1 VAVDK
6 FSKWIEAR
14 PIVNIHSEEAVV
26 FFTDIIYHFGIPNTI
41 IIDNGTE
48 ITGKKFLKFCNDN
61 NIREDWFA
69 WRTRRR
75 TVKSRG

>member
-1 VAVDK
+1 
-6 FSKWIEAR
+6 
-14 PIVNIHSEEAVV
+14 V